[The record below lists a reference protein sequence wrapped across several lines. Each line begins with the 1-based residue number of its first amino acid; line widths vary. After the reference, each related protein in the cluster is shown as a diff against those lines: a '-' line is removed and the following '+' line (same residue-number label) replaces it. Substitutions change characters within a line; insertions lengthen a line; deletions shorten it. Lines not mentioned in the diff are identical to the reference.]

1 MKKVIIYFCLVVGV
15 LIINSNVYA
24 ITNKNGVEIS
34 EKIYE
39 QLVKYYGDDY
49 LMTITNDDF
58 EYLMSKDIDNIKM
71 ISYYD
76 YPKYS
81 LFSTNEITNYKNL
94 KIIVLDNKV
103 TVKLEWLVQ
112 PKVRNYD
119 IIAARFSNLKLNNVI
134 GAKYIYGNDYNLK
147 SISGIQKFDNGLG
160 VSFKLPSETIR
171 SVYFEFTVSGSGVIY
186 ATYQHS
192 TTNRINYAQSKNF
205 YITNSGLGKVV
216 SFKNGIDKY
225 YDDMNGVSIS
235 VWFIIEFKDYAKF
248 YLDKTSYWYFKG

>member
-134 GAKYIYGNDYNLK
+134 DTSKV
-147 SISGIQKFDNGLG
+147 KFI
-160 VSFKLPSETIR
+160 KMIKER
-171 SVYFEFTVSGSGVIY
+171 
-186 ATYQHS
+186 
-192 TTNRINYAQSKNF
+192 
-205 YITNSGLGKVV
+205 
-216 SFKNGIDKY
+216 
-225 YDDMNGVSIS
+225 
-235 VWFIIEFKDYAKF
+235 
-248 YLDKTSYWYFKG
+248 